1 MLSRIYPSNVNGP
14 GTFPMSLAA
23 AIKLKLPVRESRGD
37 LRTTLLN
44 DVIVLGYAGRG
55 VLRALPQQP
64 SQDEL
69 YAYRVFYT
77 EGLYH
82 HIYNVMTT
90 AAVLLG
96 QAAAPTIRAK
106 SLSSLRKAIA
116 KNPSHPLERTLRR
129 HERMLDLLDWL
140 ASVRHKSV
148 VHRAEAGYTENTA
161 VFDETHFAFC
171 RIPPTE
177 TDAAKL
183 RRAADYERGLTLRFG
198 PWNRRAND
206 VREAVTIL
214 DLASHE
220 LLDSAPAEF
229 DACRRL
235 VRDAACY
242 DLVVSH
248 PFLENADRALTTL
261 IETIPIEPAG

>member
-1 MLSRIYPSNVNGP
+1 
-14 GTFPMSLAA
+14 MSLAA
-23 AIKLKLPVRESRGD
+23 AVRLKLPVRESRGD

-44 DVIVLGYAGRG
+44 DVVILGYAGRG
-55 VLRALPQQP
+55 VLGALPQQP
-64 SQDEL
+64 AQDEL
-69 YAYRVFYT
+69 YASRVFYT

-96 QAAAPTIRAK
+96 RTTRPPIRAK
-106 SLSSLRKAIA
+106 SLSSLRSAIA
-116 KNPSHPLERTLRR
+116 RNPSHPLERTLRPHR
-129 HERMLDLLDWL
+129 RMLDLLDWL

-161 VFDETHFAFC
+161 VFDQTHFAFS
-171 RIPPTE
+171 RIPTAE
-177 TDAAKL
+177 TDAIKL
-183 RRAADYERGLTLRFG
+183 KLAADYERGLTTRFG

-206 VREAVTIL
+206 AREAVTIL
-214 DLASHE
+214 DVASHE
-220 LLDSAPAEF
+220 LIAVAPAEF

-248 PFLENADRALTTL
+248 PFLENADSALATL
-261 IETIPIEPAG
+261 IEAIPIQTPE

>member
-1 MLSRIYPSNVNGP
+1 
-14 GTFPMSLAA
+14 MSLAA

-37 LRTTLLN
+37 LRTTLVN
-44 DVIVLGYAGRG
+44 DVLVLGYAGRG
-55 VLRALPQQP
+55 VLGALPQHP
-64 SQDEL
+64 AQDDL
-69 YAYRVFYT
+69 YTYRVFYT

-96 QAAAPTIRAK
+96 RTAEPAIRAK
-106 SLSSLRKAIA
+106 SLSSLRSTIA
-116 KNPSHPLERTLRR
+116 KNPSHPLERTLRS
-129 HERMLDLLDWL
+129 HKRMLDLLDWL

-171 RIPPTE
+171 RIPAAE

-183 RRAADYERGLTLRFG
+183 RHAADYERGLIRRLG

-206 VREAVTIL
+206 AREAVTIV

-220 LLDSAPAEF
+220 LVDVAPAEF
-229 DACRRL
+229 DACRRV
-235 VRDAACY
+235 VREAACY

-248 PFLENADRALTTL
+248 PFLENADAALAAL
-261 IETIPIEPAG
+261 IGAIPIQPG